1 MFATPSCSTLLLV
14 SVFEA
19 EDSGVD
25 DTSQTYF
32 LQYFPESRESS
43 AEFFSLSPSLANGD
57 VLPCIKCF
65 RNNQNI
71 YAIAEPGMP
80 RTVLEELIH
89 TAKKA
94 GGNTL
99 YVVISCEQPNFVN
112 MFKVLAYAG
121 FKQVNPND
129 QNEICT
135 ASAVVA
141 MMRL

>member
-1 MFATPSCSTLLLV
+1 
-14 SVFEA
+14 
-19 EDSGVD
+19 
-25 DTSQTYF
+25 

-71 YAIAEPGMP
+71 YAIAEPGMS

-99 YVVISCEQPNFVN
+99 YVAISCELPNFVK

-135 ASAVVA
+135 ASAIVA